1 MRFTMKPRHSMPT
14 QSDVAELA
22 GVSTATVS
30 RVVNDSDEVKPSVR
44 LRVLEAIERLQY
56 LPHAGARALA
66 TQRSGTVGAIIPTLN
81 NAIFAEGIN
90 AFERA
95 SQELGYSLILAVS
108 HLDLQ
113 LEDRLVKNMI
123 ERGVDGLLL
132 VGNDHNDNALQ
143 RLERSG
149 VRHVCSWAFDSSAR
163 VANIGFDNA
172 DAMHAVVDHL
182 VSLGHRQIG
191 MLAGVTASND
201 RARERVNGTRQ
212 RLLHHGLQLPS
223 ERVVEVAY
231 SIPESRQALSM
242 LLSKDITALICGNDV
257 IAYGALLEAQ
267 QLGIIVPDDLSIV
280 GFDDLILSAE
290 LSPSLTTV
298 QVGASA
304 MGDVAARRLIEAVE
318 HGSDIVSQ
326 RLSTQ
331 LVIRGTTAVC
341 R

>member
-1 MRFTMKPRHSMPT
+1 MKSRHSMPT
-14 QSDVAELA
+14 QTDVAELA

-30 RVVNDSDEVKPSVR
+30 RVVNDSEDVKPSVR
-44 LRVLEAIERLQY
+44 SRVLEAIERLQY
-56 LPHAGARALA
+56 LPHAGARALV

-108 HLDLQ
+108 HQDLQ
-113 LEDRLVKNMI
+113 LENQLVTNMI

-132 VGNDHNDNALQ
+132 VGNDHNEEALK
-143 RLERSG
+143 RLEQAG
-149 VRHVCSWAFDSSAR
+149 VRHVCTWAYDSSAR

-191 MLAGVTASND
+191 MLAGITAFND
-201 RARERVNGTRQ
+201 RARERINGTRQ
-212 RLLHHGLQLPS
+212 RLLHHGLQLPF
-223 ERVVEVAY
+223 ERVVEVRY
-231 SIPESRQALSM
+231 SISESRQALST
-242 LLSKDITALICGNDV
+242 LLSTGITALVCGNDV
-257 IAYGALLEAQ
+257 IAYGALFEAQ
-267 QLGIIVPDDLSIV
+267 RLGISVPDDLSIV

-298 QVGASA
+298 QVGAAA
-304 MGDVAARRLIEAVE
+304 MGDIAARQLIEAVE
-318 HGSDIVSQ
+318 QGSDIVSQ

-331 LVIRGTTAVC
+331 LVIRGTTAVS

>member
-1 MRFTMKPRHSMPT
+1 MKFRHAMPT

-30 RVVNDSDEVKPSVR
+30 RVVNGRADVKPSAR
-44 LRVLEAIERLQY
+44 LRVLQAIEQLQY

-90 AFERA
+90 AFEHTA
-95 SQELGYSLILAVS
+95 QALGYSLILAVS
-108 HLDLQ
+108 HQDLQ

-132 VGNDHNDNALQ
+132 VGNDHNDDALK
-143 RLERSG
+143 RLEQSG
-149 VRHVCSWAFDSSAR
+149 VRPVCTWAYDPAAR

-172 DAMHAVVDHL
+172 AAMHAVVDHL
-182 VSLGHRQIG
+182 VNLGHRRIG
-191 MLAGVTASND
+191 MLAGITDGND

-212 RLLHHGLQLPS
+212 RMLHHGLQLPS
-223 ERVVEVAY
+223 QSVVEVPY
-231 SIPESRQALSM
+231 SIADSRAALATFLRS
-242 LLSKDITALICGNDV
+242 DTTALVCGNDV
-257 IAYGALLEAQ
+257 IAYGALLEALK
-267 QLGIIVPDDLSIV
+267 LGIAVPDELSIV
-280 GFDDLILSAE
+280 GFDDLSLSAE

-298 QVGASA
+298 QVGAST

-318 HGSDIVSQ
+318 QGSEIVSQ
-326 RLSTQ
+326 RLPTQ
-331 LVIRGTTAVC
+331 LVIRGTTATPTP
-341 R
+341 

>member
-1 MRFTMKPRHSMPT
+1 MKSRHSMPT
-14 QSDVAELA
+14 QSDVAAMA

-30 RVVNDSDEVKPSVR
+30 RVVNDSEDVKPAVR

-66 TQRSGTVGAIIPTLN
+66 MQRSGTVGAIIPTLN

-108 HLDLQ
+108 HQDLQ
-113 LEDRLVKNMI
+113 LEDQLVKNMI

-132 VGNDHNDNALQ
+132 VGNEHNDDALK
-143 RLERSG
+143 RLEQSG
-149 VRHVCSWAFDSSAR
+149 VRHVCSWAYDSSAR

-182 VSLGHRQIG
+182 VSLGHCKIG
-191 MLAGVTASND
+191 MLAGITASND

-212 RLLHHGLQLPS
+212 RMQHHGLQLPD

-231 SIPESRQALSM
+231 SISASRQALAR
-242 LLSKDITALICGNDV
+242 LLSTDITALVCGNDV
-257 IAYGALLEAQ
+257 IAYGALFEAQ
-267 QLGIIVPDDLSIV
+267 QLGIAVPDDLSIV
-280 GFDDLILSAE
+280 GFDDLSLSAE

-298 QVGASA
+298 QVGAST
-304 MGDVAARRLIEAVE
+304 MGDVAARQLIEAVE
-318 HGSDIVSQ
+318 QGSDIVSQ

-331 LVIRGTTAVC
+331 LVVRGTTAVS